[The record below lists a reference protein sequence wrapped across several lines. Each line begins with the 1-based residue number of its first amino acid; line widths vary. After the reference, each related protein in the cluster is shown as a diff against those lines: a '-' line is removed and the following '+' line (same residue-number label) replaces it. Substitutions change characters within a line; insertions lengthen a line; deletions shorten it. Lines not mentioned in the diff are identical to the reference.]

1 VRAVVVGAAGFIGSH
16 LSQQLE
22 ESGTEVLG
30 VDSKPLPESSP
41 VRNAMRAQWPSP
53 EVCDAILDGRF
64 DQVFLLGGTASV
76 AGSLEAPTEDLEANA
91 GDLVRF
97 LEAMRRGGS
106 QSALVFVSSAAVYGE
121 PSQIPVTTE
130 SATAPISPYG
140 VSKLAGDLYAR
151 VYGKL
156 HSLKT
161 VVVRPFSVY
170 GPGLRRQVVWDILSK
185 LHQKNPPLL
194 HGTGDETRDFVFV
207 EDLCRALI
215 AAGAEGKGLYN
226 VCSGQET
233 TIAELARRLAELS
246 GVEPLRFSG
255 VGRPGD
261 PERWLGDYSGLARLG
276 WSPQVTLDEGLR
288 RTVAW
293 FQETAG

>member
-16 LSQQLE
+16 LAQQLAE
-22 ESGTEVLG
+22 NGAEVLG
-30 VDSKPLPESSP
+30 VDSRPLPESSP
-41 VRNAMRAQWPSP
+41 VQKAMRAQWPSP
-53 EVCDAILDGRF
+53 EVSDAILDGRF

-76 AGSLEAPTEDLEANA
+76 GGSIDAPAEDLDANA
-91 GDLVRF
+91 ASLVRF
-97 LEAMRRGGS
+97 LEAMRRG
-106 QSALVFVSSAAVYGE
+106 QCRSAIVFVSSAAVYGE
-121 PSQIPVTTE
+121 PTEFPVTTA

-151 VYGKL
+151 VYGRL
-156 HSLKT
+156 HGLKT
-161 VVVRPFSVY
+161 VVARPFSVY
-170 GPGLRRQVVWDILSK
+170 GPGLRRQVVWDILTK
-185 LHQKNPPLL
+185 LHQKNPPML
-194 HGTGDETRDFVFV
+194 HGTGGETRDFVFV

-215 AAGAEGKGLYN
+215 AVAAEGKGLYN

-233 TIAELARRLAELS
+233 TIAELALRLAKLS

-261 PERWLGDYSGLARLG
+261 PERWLGDYSSLATLG
-276 WSPQVTLDEGLR
+276 WRPQVTLDEGLR

-293 FQETAG
+293 FQDTAG